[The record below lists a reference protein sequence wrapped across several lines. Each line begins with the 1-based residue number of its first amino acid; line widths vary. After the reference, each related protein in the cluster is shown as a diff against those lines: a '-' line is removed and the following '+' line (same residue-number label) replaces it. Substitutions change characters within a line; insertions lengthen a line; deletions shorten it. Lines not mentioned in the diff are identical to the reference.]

1 MRNTSDKR
9 RSQQSDENN
18 PEFVGLTGLA
28 ITNLFQLQEEAWRF
42 EEFMQ
47 MVGGRIKKFL
57 HVTIQI
63 FGTW

>member
-1 MRNTSDKR
+1 MANNE
-9 RSQQSDENN
+9 SDENN
-18 PEFVGLTGLA
+18 PESLGLTGWTV
-28 ITNLFQLQEEAWRF
+28 TNLFQLQGESWRF

-47 MVGGRIKKFL
+47 MVGCRIMKFL